1 MQSWGRSNYARATID
16 LQADE
21 ELKDSIMVAMP
32 KLVGEGFNMC
42 TLHVEYEWKPPMCSG
57 CKVFGHVL
65 NECPKKIVSNVNNP
79 RQAARSV
86 LVGPNVSFKSTKPIY
101 RPVSNKNGA
110 STNGKK
116 KQAEVSRQEVINT
129 NPFDALNSIKND
141 DDLGMNG
148 GNSKS
153 IPCKGSL
160 KFWPW

>member
-1 MQSWGRSNYARATID
+1 
-16 LQADE
+16 
-21 ELKDSIMVAMP
+21 
-32 KLVGEGFNMC
+32 
-42 TLHVEYEWKPPMCSG
+42 WKPPMCSG

-116 KQAEVSRQEVINT
+116 KQVEVSRQEVINT

-153 IPCKGSL
+153 DGKGLLNLAHGSSNNTPIID
-160 KFWPW
+160 KIDKVER